1 MITFRIKRG
10 YHTELLTRETMKLF
24 GSNKNKVTK
33 NKNGEIISHL
43 EINELHCN
51 IVNNYPQKSRVSYAF
66 VPNKSF
72 DQLLDI
78 SPKNFLFKKTFNAEF
93 SDIEVWF
100 TDQNSKLLEKEDKI
114 SITLVINYCLTY
126 KKWWAIQLNLEIE
139 YF

>member
-1 MITFRIKRG
+1 MIKVRIKRG
-10 YHTELLTRETMKLF
+10 YHIELLTRETMKLF

-33 NKNGEIISHL
+33 NKNGEIVPHL

-66 VPNKSF
+66 APKKSF
-72 DQLLDI
+72 GQLLDI
-78 SPKNFLFKKTFNAEF
+78 SHQNVLFEKTFNAEF

-100 TDQNSKLLEKEDKI
+100 TDQNPKLLEMEDNI

-126 KKWWAIQLNLEIE
+126 KKLWAIQLNLKID